1 MRLEI
6 LIPRPRAR
14 ALRSDLELLGR
25 QLLLEGRVIAPLP
38 FPNVMDLTLMAV
50 TTNSVVAVLSPRI
63 SKRYT
68 SISNPGNSSR
78 SSSVELNSFAASSQN
93 SLKSRVSF
101 SSRESPWLSST
112 KPPLHADLRGGGLR
126 KTSV

>member
-1 MRLEI
+1 MRLEN
-6 LIPRPRAR
+6 LIPWARAR
-14 ALRSDLELLGR
+14 ALCSDLELLGR

-38 FPNVMDLTLMAV
+38 FPNVMDLALMTV

-68 SISNPGNSSR
+68 SVSNPGNSSR
-78 SSSVELNSFAASSQN
+78 SLSVELNSFAASSQN

-101 SSRESPWLSST
+101 SSRESP
-112 KPPLHADLRGGGLR
+112 
-126 KTSV
+126 